1 MAKITKQ
8 LKYATFEYNE
18 ENKEFCV
25 QDANGNKITLNKI
38 YSFAFTRFVIR
49 MAQRNWFRSNKL
61 TKELIREEEEEVE
74 IEDPNQLN
82 LF

>member
-1 MAKITKQ
+1 MGKITKQ

-18 ENKEFCV
+18 QTKEFCV
-25 QDANGNKITLNKI
+25 QDANGNQVMLNKI

-49 MAQRNWFRSNKL
+49 MAQRNWFRSNKSI
-61 TKELIREEEEEVE
+61 KEIFTEEELE